1 MHIARVIG
9 TVVATKK
16 IEQLEGSKLLILQPM
31 SPEGEVKGSP
41 LVSLDTV
48 GVGPGDIVYYVR
60 GREAAHTVG
69 DKFNPADAAVM
80 GIVDKVDL

>member
-16 IEQLEGSKLLILQPM
+16 IEQLEGSKLLVLQPLT
-31 SPEGEVKGSP
+31 PEGKVKGSP

-48 GVGPGDIVYYVR
+48 GAGPGDIVYFVR

-69 DKFNPADAAVM
+69 DIFNPADAAVM
-80 GIVDKVDL
+80 GIVDRVDL